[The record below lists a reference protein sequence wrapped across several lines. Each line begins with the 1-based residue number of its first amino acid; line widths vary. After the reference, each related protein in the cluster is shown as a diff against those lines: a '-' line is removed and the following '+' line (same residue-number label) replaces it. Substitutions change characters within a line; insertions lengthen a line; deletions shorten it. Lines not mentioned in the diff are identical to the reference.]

1 PAKARGKLAR
11 LVPGDAKVRF
21 ERVKH
26 SQKDLET
33 VQQRINADLGAGR
46 LEGRGILSTAIDTR
60 ANAVVVGASRV
71 DDELRD
77 ALVRA
82 YGDSVVVT
90 LEGPSQGGDAGC
102 VSRTDCGPAKGGIR
116 IVRTAGGY
124 CTSGPMVRVLG
135 SNALRILT
143 AGHCLALTGGTGT
156 SKTWTHS
163 GSGLGWSEFHTWG
176 NGADADV
183 GLVNPS
189 SYPVGGPR
197 NLLYRSSH
205 TDVVAITSWKP
216 TAEQIQGSLVCRSGA
231 VSGYVCGEITL
242 TNKTKSVDGGSID
255 HQWVVDFDACP
266 GDSGAP
272 YLVGDVAWGIH
283 SDSTSGCNPDTNEAW
298 YSPMG
303 WVFDTLAQAGHPV
316 ELCTNSSC
324 SSGANSWTA
333 QNSLDE
339 AAWNPGLVTLA
350 NGRVLRVGGDDGDLV
365 PGATTASPV
374 PSTEIFDP
382 ASRTWSDT
390 ATPPWLP
397 NHCAGQFAARMADGT
412 VLVGGGT
419 SIEDVEDDPC
429 AAMAYRFDPSTGAGG
444 SWTDVEP
451 MPASIISAGAVLLKD
466 GRVLVTGGTGSDG
479 ATSLALAYS
488 PSNDEWTTLT
498 PAPTGAFAPLVLR
511 LLDGRV
517 LVSGGYT
524 LTEID
529 GTEHDDSAATYLYNP
544 ANDTWASTTSVGGH
558 GMAGVVLSDG
568 RVAVAGG
575 DRNASNGS
583 HHALST
589 TVRLLD
595 PTTGTWT
602 TPAALRTARASF
614 TLVQLPNGQL
624 LAAGGK
630 TPNGTSSTVDVY
642 DWLTNAWYSAANLQ
656 GGRAMHGS
664 AVLNDGGVLVAGG
677 ATASAEV
684 YRLGDITPP
693 VTATPVARLRTAT
706 TLSYPSVPA
715 RITWSAQDAGGAGVG
730 TYDVAR
736 STDGGAYSTVGSTW

>member
-1 PAKARGKLAR
+1 
-11 LVPGDAKVRF
+11 
-21 ERVKH
+21 
-26 SQKDLET
+26 
-33 VQQRINADLGAGR
+33 
-46 LEGRGILSTAIDTR
+46 
-60 ANAVVVGASRV
+60 
-71 DDELRD
+71 
-77 ALVRA
+77 
-82 YGDSVVVT
+82 
-90 LEGPSQGGDAGC
+90 
-102 VSRTDCGPAKGGIR
+102 
-116 IVRTAGGY
+116 
-124 CTSGPMVRVLG
+124 
-135 SNALRILT
+135 
-143 AGHCLALTGGTGT
+143 
-156 SKTWTHS
+156 
-163 GSGLGWSEFHTWG
+163 
-176 NGADADV
+176 
-183 GLVNPS
+183 
-189 SYPVGGPR
+189 
-197 NLLYRSSH
+197 
-205 TDVVAITSWKP
+205 
-216 TAEQIQGSLVCRSGA
+216 
-231 VSGYVCGEITL
+231 
-242 TNKTKSVDGGSID
+242 
-255 HQWVVDFDACP
+255 
-266 GDSGAP
+266 
-272 YLVGDVAWGIH
+272 
-283 SDSTSGCNPDTNEAW
+283 
-298 YSPMG
+298 
-303 WVFDTLAQAGHPV
+303 
-316 ELCTNSSC
+316 
-324 SSGANSWTA
+324 
-333 QNSLDE
+333 
-339 AAWNPGLVTLA
+339 
-350 NGRVLRVGGDDGDLV
+350 
-365 PGATTASPV
+365 
-374 PSTEIFDP
+374 
-382 ASRTWSDT
+382 
-390 ATPPWLP
+390 
-397 NHCAGQFAARMADGT
+397 MADGT
-412 VLVGGGT
+412 ILVGGGT

-736 STDGGAYSTVGSTW
+736 STDGGAYSTVGSTWTSTSFSTTVSVGHTYTFRVRARDWAGNVGAWKVAAIVKPAVTQQTSSHVTYSGTWSTGSTSKYTGGTVKYATAAGASATYSFTGRSIAWVTTKATRSGSARIYIDGVLASTMSLYASSYTYKYVAFEMSWTTSGAHTIKVEVVGTSGHPRIDIDAFLVLVNG